1 MNLEKQKALIKTLLK
16 ALIKQKA
23 LIKYEDFKNVLSNK
37 SYTKYEMNR
46 IQSKDHDIRSYRTE
60 NINLKIGQ

>member
-1 MNLEKQKALIKTLLK
+1 MLLK

-23 LIKYEDFKNVLSNK
+23 LIKYEDYKNVLSNK
-37 SYTKYEMNR
+37 SYTGYEMNR

-60 NINLKIGQ
+60 NMNLKMGQ

>member
-1 MNLEKQKALIKTLLK
+1 MNLEKQKALIKMLL
-16 ALIKQKA
+16 KA
-23 LIKYEDFKNVLSNK
+23 LIKYEDYKNVLSNK
-37 SYTKYEMNR
+37 SYTGYEMNR